1 MKNTLLILLFMLNA
15 LTSTQAQDKTGES
28 LLFHAGLNFEA
39 QGHMLF
45 PNPSLPGQD
54 VFIELGTCL
63 GNDWW
68 IVVFD
73 ANGKEIKGISAV
85 QEGGRI
91 RIQGHVPKPG
101 IYLVS
106 YGNSV
111 FRSNFRW
118 IVRD

>member
-1 MKNTLLILLFMLNA
+1 MRNTLLILLFMLNA

-39 QGHMLF
+39 QGHTLF

-73 ANGKEIKGISAV
+73 TNGKEIKGISAV

-118 IVRD
+118 MVRD